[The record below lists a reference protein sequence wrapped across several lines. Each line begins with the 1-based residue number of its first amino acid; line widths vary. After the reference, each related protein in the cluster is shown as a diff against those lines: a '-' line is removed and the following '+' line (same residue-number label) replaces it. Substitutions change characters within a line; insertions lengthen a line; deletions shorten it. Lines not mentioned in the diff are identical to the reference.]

1 MKENSWNWV
10 WIKLVSVNPFGSQEF
25 ANALGK
31 YTGKWFIYDERKNRE
46 TRKTESQKA
55 KQKKAIF
62 ANLANLVI

>member
-55 KQKKAIF
+55 K
-62 ANLANLVI
+62 